1 MEGVESQRQAFPFF
15 HSSLEIS
22 QTARDS
28 HIPTAWAKQ
37 AGKVENQKQV
47 SHFPIPLRDGKPG
60 LPHPKHSGLRPL
72 RPPLRG
78 EPDNVAESKQRPQ
91 SEEKGAIPRPPAPQV
106 FRIILYWKRKSLSVS
121 SFDWKMLRPSRQT
134 TAPGAI

>member
-1 MEGVESQRQAFPFF
+1 LG
-15 HSSLEIS
+15 IS

-47 SHFPIPLRDGKPG
+47 SHFPIPLRDDNPE
-60 LPHPKHSGLRPL
+60 LSSPERSGLRPP

-78 EPDNVAESKQRPQ
+78 EPDSIAES
-91 SEEKGAIPRPPAPQV
+91 G
-106 FRIILYWKRKSLSVS
+106 LHL
-121 SFDWKMLRPSRQT
+121 
-134 TAPGAI
+134 